1 MTVWYVHR
9 NDSGKIAYAG
19 EFQEG
24 YSEEAL
30 DDATNQEIK
39 DWFDKAYP
47 PAPAPTPPTPAEKL
61 AAAGLTVADLKSLLG
76 LT

>member
-1 MTVWYVHR
+1 MTTWYVHR
-9 NDSGKIAYAG
+9 NDNGKITYAG
-19 EFQEG
+19 VRQEG

-30 DDATNQEIK
+30 DDETNQEIK
-39 DWFDKAYP
+39 DWFAKVNAP
-47 PAPAPTPPTPAEKL
+47 PPEPTPAEKL